1 MLVDLRSPVLGSVW
15 QNCRGEGAVGNA
27 RPGRLQLPKDAA
39 NDKFEGHPSAV
50 RSDDEAALAVKVIHS
65 NCSVVRF
72 ATANGARPADLC
84 NESGGASTSNSRLS
98 FKLPLSS
105 EAGADKRV
113 ELTPVRPATPFQ
125 DDVRGSFQSPLS
137 ARLGAG
143 RSSGPAGAAPS
154 ASAMPR
160 SMVGEGGGWFPLGL
174 TASRLR
180 QVTGQ
185 LGGDR
190 APAIRLLQPS
200 ASPIRLGFG
209 VVPIAARE
217 RCGGDH
223 RFCECG
229 HHQPLSTGNICGGA
243 SQVIWQVSE
252 DFQ

>member
-1 MLVDLRSPVLGSVW
+1 M
-15 QNCRGEGAVGNA
+15 
-27 RPGRLQLPKDAA
+27 
-39 NDKFEGHPSAV
+39 
-50 RSDDEAALAVKVIHS
+50 
-65 NCSVVRF
+65 
-72 ATANGARPADLC
+72 
-84 NESGGASTSNSRLS
+84 SGGTSTSNSRWS

-105 EAGADKRV
+105 EASADKRV

-137 ARLGAG
+137 ARPGAG
-143 RSSGPAGAAPS
+143 PNEPIVSAGAAPS

-174 TASRLR
+174 TASRLH
-180 QVTGQ
+180 QIASQ

-209 VVPIAARE
+209 VGSIAARE
-217 RCGGDH
+217 RCGRDD
-223 RFCECG
+223 RFNPSV